1 MRGFIKLLVAFVVVA
16 GLFSYLVLPGLVESQ
31 LAGLL
36 QTQLG
41 LATEPEVEI
50 SSDFPPEMLLGRV
63 DRIEAT
69 TDEVSQQGIIFSNAR
84 VDLEG
89 LQVSVLSLLQG
100 DVQVESESCSLTA
113 EAPPLYLDC
122 SGYLNGGYLG

>member
-1 MRGFIKLLVAFVVVA
+1 MRGLLKLLVDFLVVA
-16 GLFSYLVLPGLVESQ
+16 GLFSYLVLPGLVERQ

-41 LATEPEVEI
+41 LVTKPEVEV
-50 SSDFPPEMLLGRV
+50 SSDFAPEMLLGRV

-69 TDEVSQQGIIFSNAR
+69 TDGISQQGIIFSNVR

-89 LQVSVLSLLQG
+89 LQVSVPSLLRG
-100 DVQVESESCSLTA
+100 DVQVESGSCSLTA
-113 EAPPLYLDC
+113 EAPPLSLDC
-122 SGYLNGGYLG
+122 SGYLSGGYLG

>member
-1 MRGFIKLLVAFVVVA
+1 MRGFIKLLVAFLVVA
-16 GLFSYLVLPGLVESQ
+16 GLFSYLVLPSLVESQ

-41 LATEPEVEI
+41 LATEPEVEV

-69 TDEVSQQGIIFSNAR
+69 TDEIIQQDLTFSNVR

-89 LQVSVLSLLQG
+89 LQVPVLSLLQG
-100 DVQVESESCSLTA
+100 DVQIESESCSLTA
-113 EAPPLYLDC
+113 EVPPLALDC
-122 SGYLNGGYLG
+122 SGYLSGGYLG

>member
-41 LATEPEVEI
+41 LATEPEVEV

-69 TDEVSQQGIIFSNAR
+69 TDEIIQQGLTFSNVR

-89 LQVSVLSLLQG
+89 LQVPVLSLLQG
-100 DVQVESESCSLTA
+100 DVQIESESCSLTA
-113 EAPPLYLDC
+113 EVPPLALDC
-122 SGYLNGGYLG
+122 SGYLSGGYLG